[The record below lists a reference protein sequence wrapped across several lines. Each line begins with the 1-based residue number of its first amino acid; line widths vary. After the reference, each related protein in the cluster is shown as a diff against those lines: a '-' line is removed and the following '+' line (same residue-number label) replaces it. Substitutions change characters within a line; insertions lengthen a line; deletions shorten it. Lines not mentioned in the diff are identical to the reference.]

1 MIFEFGTAAQISQ
14 SIYPILII
22 SVILTSLMCLL
33 IYKVFG
39 VNKWA
44 VLAAGVLMVSAS
56 LTFSTFNLSTMFY
69 RLEVQPQQLVLSFA
83 VPSQYKQNFDTKT
96 IKYVDAITPN
106 PKNDLCHVVL
116 EDTQGMLYQSLDI
129 EVTRCESTQQ
139 SLMQSLQLKP
149 RPPKPKSSHSPPPLP
164 SHAK

>member
-22 SVILTSLMCLL
+22 SIVLTSLMCLL

-83 VPSQYKQNFDTKT
+83 VPSQYKQNFDTKI

-129 EVTRCESTQQ
+129 EVTRCESIQQ